1 MQPEALDRN
10 RPPAPP
16 VPRVTIL
23 EILELA
29 EEGQDILIA
38 PDAIAHIPPAIL
50 FLAQPANEY
59 GAVDRTRTANDPA
72 TRLLRGTAAK
82 RGPAFCLLGPDHVGT
97 AEHTLGS
104 ERQLHAKPSY
114 RAPACED

>member
-38 PDAIAHIPPAIL
+38 PAAIAHIPPAII
-50 FLAQPANEY
+50 FLAPHAKEY
-59 GAVDRTRTANDPA
+59 GAVDRTRTADDPA
-72 TRLLRGTAAK
+72 PRPPP
-82 RGPAFCLLGPDHVGT
+82 GPAPKPGHSFCLIGHDQFAT
-97 AEHTLGS
+97 ATHLPG
-104 ERQLHAKPSY
+104 
-114 RAPACED
+114 

>member
-38 PDAIAHIPPAIL
+38 PAAIAHIPPAII

-59 GAVDRTRTANDPA
+59 GAVDRTRNADAPA
-72 TRLLRGTAAK
+72 PRPPQ
-82 RGPAFCLLGPDHVGT
+82 GPAAERGHAFCPLGPDHVGT
-97 AEHTLGS
+97 IGRAS
-104 ERQLHAKPSY
+104 CRERGCPY
-114 RAPACED
+114 V